1 MLLGLYILGMT
12 NKRRSGRYYTKELGR
27 HKLSRRDLLAIEKIL
42 RIYADAYEKK
52 HVLAAGGN
60 PVPPQGRRTMP
71 RKYIDM
77 HVTLRGERADSVK
90 FLRSRIRRTRYLD
103 MQCGQAIIISIS
115 PLHTVIYAQINYAT
129 GNELK
134 TMQLVVSKIEKF
146 IETREKSLLNICT
159 LVK

>member
-1 MLLGLYILGMT
+1 MT

-52 HVLAAGGN
+52 HVLATGGN

-77 HVTLRGERADSVK
+77 HVTLGDERADSVK
-90 FLRSRIRRTRYLD
+90 FLRSPIQRTRHLD
-103 MQCGQAIIISIS
+103 IQCGQAIIISIT
-115 PLHTVIYAQINYAT
+115 PLHTVLKAQVNYAT

-134 TMQLVVSKIEKF
+134 TMHDVVSRLEKF
-146 IETREKSLLNICT
+146 ISGRDKSLLNLCI
-159 LVK
+159 LSK